1 LAYRFK
7 NRLILVFGRFLVN
20 LYKPNYMYNLLVS
33 PQNVQASLQKHVL
46 ADGFDLTFDMEK
58 SKGVYIYDA
67 KYDRTLLDFFTCFAS
82 VPLGYNHPK
91 MVNDEA
97 FKKNLMLAA
106 LTNPSNSDI
115 YTTQYAQFVET
126 FDRVGIPEYLPHA
139 FFIAGGSL
147 AIENALKVAMDWKVQ
162 KNFAKGYTKE
172 LGFKVIHF
180 ENAFHGRSGYTLSLT
195 NTQPVKTKWFAKFDW
210 PRVSFPKMNF
220 PYSDAGHEDLLRR
233 EELSIAQIKKAFEE
247 NKDDVCAIIIEPVQS
262 EGGDNHVRKEFLEK
276 LRQLADENEAML
288 IYDEV
293 QTGVGL
299 TGKFW
304 CHEHFGENARPD
316 ILAFGKKMQVCGIL
330 AGKKVDE
337 VENNVFNV
345 SSRINS
351 TWGGSLVDMVRSSK
365 IMEVIAEDNLC
376 DNAAQMGDYLQNSL
390 KEIAEQY
397 PIISNVRGKGLLTAF
412 DFPSK
417 TTRDEFISN
426 GMKQNVMF
434 LGCGEQSIRFRPALI
449 IEEKHIDSGLEI
461 LKKICAEL

>member
-1 LAYRFK
+1 
-7 NRLILVFGRFLVN
+7 
-20 LYKPNYMYNLLVS
+20 MYNLLVS
-33 PQNVQASLQKHVL
+33 PENVQASLNKHLL

-67 KYDRTLLDFFTCFAS
+67 KYKRTLLDFFTCFAS

-91 MVNDEA
+91 MVNDEG

-115 YTTQYAQFVET
+115 YTTQYAQFVDT

-139 FFIAGGSL
+139 FFISGGSL

-172 LGFKVIHF
+172 KGFQVIHF
-180 ENAFHGRSGYTLSLT
+180 EHAFHGRSGYTLSLT

-210 PRVSFPKMNF
+210 PRVSFPQINF
-220 PYSDAGHEDLLRR
+220 PYSDANHDDLLRR
-233 EELSIAQIKKAFEE
+233 EELSIAQIKKTFED
-247 NKDDVCAIIIEPVQS
+247 NKDDVCAIIIEPIQS
-262 EGGDNHVRKEFLEK
+262 EGGDNHVRGEFLEK
-276 LRQLADENEAML
+276 LKQLADENEAML

-304 CHEHFGENARPD
+304 CHEHFGEKARPD

-337 VENNVFNV
+337 IENNVFKI

-365 IMEVIAEDNLC
+365 ILEIIAEDDLC
-376 DNAAQMGDYLQNSL
+376 GNAAKMGDYLQDNL
-390 KEIAEQY
+390 AAIATRH
-397 PIISNVRGKGLLTAF
+397 PMISNIRGKGLLTAF
-412 DFPSK
+412 DFPDK
-417 TTRDEFISN
+417 AKRDKFIAA
-426 GMKQNVMF
+426 GLEKNVMF
-434 LGCGEQSIRFRPALI
+434 LGCGDHSIRFRPALI
-449 IEEKHIDSGLEI
+449 IEKIHIDDGLEKLEGI
-461 LKKICAEL
+461 VINL

>member
-1 LAYRFK
+1 
-7 NRLILVFGRFLVN
+7 
-20 LYKPNYMYNLLVS
+20 MYNLLVS
-33 PQNVQASLQKHVL
+33 PENVQASLQKHVL

-67 KYDRTLLDFFTCFAS
+67 KYNRTLLDFFTCFAS

-91 MVNDEA
+91 MVNDEE

-126 FDRVGIPEYLPHA
+126 FSRVGIPDYLPHA

-172 LGFKVIHF
+172 KGHKVLHF
-180 ENAFHGRSGYTLSLT
+180 EQAFHGRSGYTLSLT
-195 NTQPVKTKWFAKFDW
+195 NTQPNKTKWFAKFDW
-210 PRVSFPKMNF
+210 PRVSVPSIKF
-220 PYSDAGHEDLLRR
+220 PYSDANHDDLVQR
-233 EELSIAQIKKAFEE
+233 EQFSISQIRTAFAE
-247 NKDDVCAIIIEPVQS
+247 NKDDICAIIIEPIQS

-276 LRQLADENEAML
+276 LREMADEYEAML

-304 CHEHFGENARPD
+304 CHEHFGEKARPD

-330 AGKKVDE
+330 ASNRVDE
-337 VENNVFNV
+337 VENNVFRV

-365 IMEVIAEDNLC
+365 IMEIMEEDNLC
-376 DNAAQMGDYLQNSL
+376 DNAAKMGEYLQDQL
-390 KEIAEQY
+390 ADIASRN

-412 DFPSK
+412 DFPDK
-417 TTRDEFISN
+417 NKRDAFIQQ
-426 GMKQNVMF
+426 GLQNNIMY
-434 LGCGEQSIRFRPALI
+434 LGCGEKSIRFRPALI
-449 IEEKHIDSGLEI
+449 IEKEHINLGLDMLEKISRTL
-461 LKKICAEL
+461 

>member
-1 LAYRFK
+1 
-7 NRLILVFGRFLVN
+7 
-20 LYKPNYMYNLLVS
+20 MYNLLVS
-33 PQNVQASLQKHVL
+33 PENVQASLQKHIL

-67 KYDRTLLDFFTCFAS
+67 KYKRTYLDFFTCFAS

-91 MVNDEA
+91 MVNDEE

-115 YTTQYAQFVET
+115 YTEQYAQFVET

-172 LGFKVIHF
+172 RGFKVLHF
-180 ENAFHGRSGYTLSLT
+180 EHAFHGRSGYTLSLT
-195 NTQPVKTKWFAKFDW
+195 NTLPAKTKWFAKFDW
-210 PRVSFPKMNF
+210 PRVSLPQINF
-220 PYSDAGHEDLLRR
+220 PYSDSNHEDLLNR
-233 EELSIAQIKKAFEE
+233 EALSIKQIKKAFEV
-247 NKDDVCAIIIEPVQS
+247 NKDDICAIIIEPIQS
-262 EGGDNHVRKEFLEK
+262 EGGDNHVRKEFMEQ
-276 LRQLADENEAML
+276 LRKLADENEAML
-288 IYDEV
+288 IYDEI

-316 ILAFGKKMQVCGIL
+316 IIAFGKKMQVCGIL
-330 AGKKVDE
+330 ASKRVDE
-337 VENNVFNV
+337 IEGNVFNV

-365 IMEVIAEDNLC
+365 IMEIIEEDNLC
-376 DNAAQMGDYLQNSL
+376 GNAAVAGEYLQNELS
-390 KEIAEQY
+390 KIAARNSV
-397 PIISNVRGKGLLTAF
+397 ISNIRGKGLLTAF
-412 DFPSK
+412 DFPDK
-417 TTRDEFISN
+417 KRRDNFIKE
-426 GMKQNVMF
+426 GMNRNVMF
-434 LGCGEQSIRFRPALI
+434 LGCGNQTIRFRPALI
-449 IEEKHIDSGLEI
+449 MDKGHIDEGLTI
-461 LKKICAEL
+461 LESILSIL